1 MFGMK
6 NPLAKPTAQE
16 EARQKLDQLE
26 REYLAWNIQ
35 AMTAQASANAAKQ
48 QIEWLKEY
56 LNGTT

>member
-1 MFGMK
+1 MFGIK
-6 NPLAKPTAQE
+6 NPLAKPTARE
-16 EARQKLDQLE
+16 EAQEKLALLE

-35 AMTAQASANAAKQ
+35 AMTAQAQAGATKA